1 VRAVGVLLLLGGL
14 GLGLS
19 MPLAILFLCAG
30 AASAALPFGPAG
42 AAAQAGGGAVILVA
56 SGVASSHAIDFALA
70 TQTLAV
76 LAGAVVVLSTSSGT
90 SAVSGTAVASSSR
103 RRISHMRARLTVL
116 GTSCSSGAADRAR
129 RQEAAATAAPGPPPP
144 ATVTSGSVKAT
155 LYAPT
160 SKPKANAR
168 WNYRVVVKDTKGR
181 KLGGKITV
189 QIVDPLGRAHAAT
202 YDDTTKPIK
211 DLAFAGQFRDYVE
224 WPADARGFTLTFRV
238 VAKTPKGSV
247 TVTYPVTPK

>member
-1 VRAVGVLLLLGGL
+1 
-14 GLGLS
+14 
-19 MPLAILFLCAG
+19 
-30 AASAALPFGPAG
+30 
-42 AAAQAGGGAVILVA
+42 
-56 SGVASSHAIDFALA
+56 
-70 TQTLAV
+70 
-76 LAGAVVVLSTSSGT
+76 
-90 SAVSGTAVASSSR
+90 
-103 RRISHMRARLTVL
+103 MRARLTVL
-116 GTSCSSGAADRAR
+116 GTVLLVSGCGGSS
-129 RQEAAATAAPGPPPP
+129 TTTTTKPPPPPPPGPPPP
-144 ATVTSGSVKAT
+144 ATVTSGPVKAT

-168 WNYRVVVKDTKGR
+168 WNYRVVVTDTKGR

-189 QIVDPLGRAHAAT
+189 QIVDPLGQAHAAT

-224 WPADARGFTLTFRV
+224 WPPDARGFTLTFRV